1 MRTFRGERVANGKL
15 FKYSKTERRY
25 TAPNYSSAAYR
36 LRKKIGVRELAELAN
51 VSVGTID
58 RALNGRREVSEK
70 TRKRILEIAAHHG
83 YTPDPAARALSR
95 GRANIKIGVC
105 IPSEI
110 HYFYDQLRDGIIS
123 EARQFGHFGTEVIYR
138 PVKHL
143 RSGVAGVV
151 RQLLRSGIQALVVTP
166 GLPSEAA
173 SIIDEAEKEYNVRVV
188 CVVTDV
194 SSSCRSSAVSV
205 HPEMSG
211 RMAAELMANFVTP
224 QSKVAIVTGVITNEE
239 HDRKVQGFSQMFGD
253 ECRGGAVVE
262 VIEGREDEEETFLK
276 CRRLLRSYPRL
287 AGIYVNTVNCIPV
300 CKAVEAHDASGSVK
314 VIATDLFAEALP
326 YFANGTITASLY
338 QNPYRQGQTAVRL
351 IVNHFA
357 HGRPFPPVRHLN
369 PTIVLRSNLSL
380 FREAQTGSLH
390 EKTGT

>member
-1 MRTFRGERVANGKL
+1 M
-15 FKYSKTERRY
+15 
-25 TAPNYSSAAYR
+25 
-36 LRKKIGVRELAELAN
+36 
-51 VSVGTID
+51 SVGTVD

-70 TRKRILEIAAHHG
+70 TRRRVLEIAARHG
-83 YTPDPAARALSR
+83 YTPHPAARALSR
-95 GRANIKIGVC
+95 GQANIKIGVC

-110 HYFYDQLRDGIIS
+110 HYFYDQLRDGIVS
-123 EARQFGHFGTEVIYR
+123 EARQFGHFGTEVLYK

-151 RQLLRSGIQALVVTP
+151 RELLNSGIQALIVTP

-173 SIIDEAEKEYNVRVV
+173 GIIDKAEKEYNARVV

-194 SSSCRSSAVSV
+194 SASCRSSAVSV

-211 RMAAELMANFVTP
+211 RMAAELMSHFVSP
-224 QSKVAIVTGVITNEE
+224 RSEVAIVTGVITNEE
-239 HDRKVQGFSQMFGD
+239 HDRKVQGFSQTFGN

-262 VIEGREDEEETFLK
+262 VIEGREDEEKTFLK

-287 AGIYVNTVNCIPV
+287 AGIYVNTVNCMPV
-300 CKAVEAHDASGSVK
+300 CKAIQADDTPGRIK

-380 FREAQTGSLH
+380 FREAQNVLFN
-390 EKTGT
+390 EKIRTT